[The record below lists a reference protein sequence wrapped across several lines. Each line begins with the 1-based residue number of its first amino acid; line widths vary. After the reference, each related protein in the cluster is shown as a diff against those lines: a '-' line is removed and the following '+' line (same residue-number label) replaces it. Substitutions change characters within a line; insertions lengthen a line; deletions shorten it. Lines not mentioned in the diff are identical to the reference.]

1 MTAVASA
8 ETSPNT
14 TSGAGFVAWYAA
26 IFLTLAAT
34 LSTVDRQILALM
46 IGPIKRDFSVTDS
59 QIGLLG
65 GLAFTLLYTFA
76 TLPAAWLADRGS
88 RRWVAAG
95 GMVFWSL
102 MTAACGLTQR
112 FSTLFLA
119 RMGVGVG
126 ESTLAPAAYSMLS
139 DLFPKRT
146 LPAALGLFN
155 TAPFLGV
162 AFANI
167 IGGQVIAH
175 FEAGAPIVLPLLGVV
190 KSWQIM
196 FLLLGIPGVLLA
208 VIGWASLREPLRR
221 GRAVG
226 EQPLTLAQIGT
237 FLNGRRRFLVL
248 HFVAYIALSIQGW
261 CLFFWIVEFLVR
273 QRGMARAE
281 AGFDYGVMALGL
293 GLSGSIVAGQ
303 IASRFNAHAT
313 ADTTLRMVLYSVL
326 VLGPLAVLMPLV
338 SQTWQTL
345 SLLVPITFL
354 MAWPGGLGLSALQF
368 IAPNE
373 LKGRIIALY
382 MLVVNGISLTLGPY
396 LGGLISDRVFDGKS
410 LGASLSLMASI
421 DYPVAAICLW
431 ACLGPFR
438 KAREKAQAWDRP
450 TPGDA

>member
-46 IGPIKRDFSVTDS
+46 IGPIKRDFGVTDS

-155 TAPFLGV
+155 TAPVLGV

-167 IGGQVIAH
+167 VGGRVIAH
-175 FEAGAPIVLPLLGVV
+175 FETSAPIILPFLGAM
-190 KSWQIM
+190 KSWQM
-196 FLLLGIPGVLLA
+196 LFLLLGIPGMLLA
-208 VIGWASLREPLRR
+208 LIGWASLR
-221 GRAVG
+221 
-226 EQPLTLAQIGT
+226 
-237 FLNGRRRFLVL
+237 
-248 HFVAYIALSIQGW
+248 
-261 CLFFWIVEFLVR
+261 
-273 QRGMARAE
+273 
-281 AGFDYGVMALGL
+281 
-293 GLSGSIVAGQ
+293 
-303 IASRFNAHAT
+303 
-313 ADTTLRMVLYSVL
+313 
-326 VLGPLAVLMPLV
+326 
-338 SQTWQTL
+338 
-345 SLLVPITFL
+345 
-354 MAWPGGLGLSALQF
+354 
-368 IAPNE
+368 
-373 LKGRIIALY
+373 
-382 MLVVNGISLTLGPY
+382 
-396 LGGLISDRVFDGKS
+396 
-410 LGASLSLMASI
+410 
-421 DYPVAAICLW
+421 
-431 ACLGPFR
+431 
-438 KAREKAQAWDRP
+438 
-450 TPGDA
+450 